1 WLRPSL
7 QPRRAFYANLSF
19 RQALFSK
26 FSFLLNRLRFREDR
40 DLRISGRRILQ
51 RSVSLSSTSMIVA
64 DHHSS
69 RLAKLKCLIFKNFV
83 GVVDWSGA
91 HYRDLKIPVNG
102 FLKEFSETPRRP
114 EQDQPRPPES
124 KSPAAK

>member
-26 FSFLLNRLRFREDR
+26 FSFLLNRLRFREGR

-64 DHHSS
+64 NHHSNH
-69 RLAKLKCLIFKNFV
+69 LTKLKCLIFKNFV

-91 HYRDLKIPVNG
+91 HYRDLEIPVNG
-102 FLKEFSETPRRP
+102 FFENTF
-114 EQDQPRPPES
+114 
-124 KSPAAK
+124 